1 MYCGRGRV
9 EMVNRSC
16 VIIKMLWLAEVTP
29 VRGDGE
35 KQTAES
41 EHDARDDPSRG
52 ARLQRRDF
60 GGEGPTEEVPA
71 ARAAKRSARTDQ

>member
-16 VIIKMLWLAEVTP
+16 VIIKMLWLAEVAP
-29 VRGDGE
+29 VRGDDE

-41 EHDARDDPSRG
+41 ERDARHGQGGRSDQPAPINDG
-52 ARLQRRDF
+52 ASAGL
-60 GGEGPTEEVPA
+60 TT
-71 ARAAKRSARTDQ
+71 RS